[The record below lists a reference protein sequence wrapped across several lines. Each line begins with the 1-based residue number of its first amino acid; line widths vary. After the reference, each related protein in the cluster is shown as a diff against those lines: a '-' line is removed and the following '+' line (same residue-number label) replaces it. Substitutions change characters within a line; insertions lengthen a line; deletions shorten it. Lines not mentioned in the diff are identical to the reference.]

1 MEGLVK
7 LLLSPILYFI
17 FLMFIG
23 VGVSIIRWDTMYLS
37 PIVMVF
43 SFPAA
48 TWILVVRII
57 AGVIALGALFY
68 DE

>member
-1 MEGLVK
+1 MEGLIK
-7 LLLSPILYFI
+7 LVLSPLIYVIL
-17 FLMFIG
+17 LVLIG